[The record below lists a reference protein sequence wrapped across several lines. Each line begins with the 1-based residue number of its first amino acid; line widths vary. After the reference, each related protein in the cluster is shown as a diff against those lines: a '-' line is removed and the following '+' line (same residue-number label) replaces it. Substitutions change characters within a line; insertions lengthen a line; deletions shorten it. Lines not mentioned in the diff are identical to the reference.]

1 MIKTVKIG
9 NKEVVLDNNIGWAFV
24 YKDQFGTDIIPSVM
38 PLLASTVDIVAGIVE
53 EAGDKKEFNFET
65 IAKISDS
72 GKLEDAFIKA
82 ASYEFTDFINIVW
95 ALAKNADDSIPEPRE
110 WIRQFDEFPVDVI
123 GPEVF
128 KLIFRGVVSS
138 KNRKRMNGL
147 IKNVHPTKEPSTS
160 TQSSLPE
167 SNED

>member
-1 MIKTVKIG
+1 MIKTVKVG
-9 NKEVVLDNNIGWAFV
+9 NKEVVLDNNVGWAFV
-24 YKDQFGTDIIPSVM
+24 YKDQFGTDIIPSIM
-38 PLLASTVDIVAGIVE
+38 PLLASTIDIVAGIVE
-53 EAGDKKEFNFET
+53 EAGDVKEISIESL
-65 IAKISDS
+65 AKISDS

-110 WIRQFDEFPVDVI
+110 WVRQFDEFPVDVL

-128 KLIFRGVVSS
+128 KLIYAGVVSS
-138 KNRKRMNGL
+138 KNRKRMNAKM
-147 IKNVHPTKEPSTS
+147 KNVHPKKESSTS
-160 TQSSLPE
+160 TRSSSPE